1 MTSINK
7 ERGIARWP
15 ADIVTVPLAA
25 GSKVF
30 YGTLVAVNAE
40 GFGVPGEAS
49 PGLTYVGA
57 AEATVDNTA
66 GGDGGAS
73 VKVRRPWPHAMKW
86 DNDGSITQANF
97 MQLAYIVDN
106 CSVGA
111 TDGVGTRSA
120 AGTIVGIESDGVWVQ

>member
-7 ERGIARWP
+7 ERGIARWS

-30 YGTLVAVNAE
+30 YGTLVAVNAA
-40 GFGVPGEAS
+40 GLGVPGMAS
-49 PGLTYVGA
+49 PDLTYVGA
-57 AEATVDNTA
+57 AEATVDNT
-66 GGDGGAS
+66 DGADGTQS
-73 VKVRRPWPHAMKW
+73 VKVRRSWPHAMKW
-86 DNDGSITQANF
+86 VNDGSINQAHF
-97 MQLAYIVDN
+97 MKTAYIVDN

-120 AGTIVGIESDGVWVQ
+120 AGTIVGVESDGVWVQ